1 MSKTLNFDKFIS
13 EKEREKIEVTVF
25 GNVYEVEC
33 FVPAIVPVMMAR
45 AESSND
51 PQASVKMVM
60 IAADAMLGR
69 KTVNELCAKGIS
81 ASDLSELVN
90 RLFKI
95 INGSD
100 GNEDDEYEE
109 VSDDDSRKVNGTANN
124 TKK

>member
-13 EKEREKIEVTVF
+13 EKEREKIEVTIF
-25 GNVYEVEC
+25 GKVYEVEC

-60 IAADAMLGR
+60 IAADAMLGQ
-69 KTVNELCAKGIS
+69 KTVNELCAKGMS
-81 ASDLSELVN
+81 ANDLAELVK
-90 RLFKI
+90 RLFGI
-95 INGSD
+95 MNGTD

-109 VSDDDSRKVNGTANN
+109 VSDDDSRKVNGKSKN